1 MALVSEKNNNICLE
15 DLNLK
20 YGIKIV
26 KSALVKSMKEALDFT
41 RISGFPVALKIESQD
56 ILHKTD
62 IGGVVLNINSEE
74 ELKDSYNMI
83 NRSVKKNKPDAIIQG
98 MIVQEMLKEGF
109 ELIIGYNND
118 STYGPTLMLG
128 MGGIFTEAIKDVVFR
143 LLPIKPKDALE
154 MIGSLKFSD
163 ILFKGFRNIPRVSRD
178 MMADLICKV
187 AEMALSIGK
196 KIDSFDINPVI
207 VWSDQYRVVDFKAVY
222 SEKNKVLT
230 TQIANTANLDIFFNS
245 KNLALVGASDSK
257 DKIGGLVLDSL
268 IKNGYKGKI
277 YPINP
282 KYGSVMGLKAY
293 KSVMDIP
300 DQIDLAVFT
309 ISLARIPDILNDF
322 DKKNIKNAVIISAG
336 GKEIGETGI
345 EEKIKEIAE
354 VKEIRVIGPNCLGMF
369 GGKSMIDTLFQPH
382 EHMKRPDSGLI
393 SLISQSGTV
402 GIAFLEL
409 LDGYGVSKFISY
421 GNRIDVD
428 EGDLIEYLAEDPL
441 TRVISV
447 YIEGLEKGR
456 KFFNAVKKAA
466 KIKPVIVYKA
476 GRTPQASK
484 AALSHTGFLTGT
496 HNLIKGVMDQA
507 GVIQEDSIEKLLAT
521 AKALSVYPLVR
532 GNRALIITNGAG
544 TTIQS
549 IDKIVEQGRLQL
561 AEMQESSIAELK
573 ELFPNH
579 VIIGNPIDLTGT
591 ATDDQYEQAVKIAV
605 KDQNVD
611 IIMVWFVFQ
620 CKPITNRICSFLKK
634 YKDKKPIICGAIGGE
649 YTHKIGNLLDKKY
662 IPIFYTV
669 DEWVSAAGSLCH
681 FK

>member
-521 AKALSVYPLVR
+521 AKAL
-532 GNRALIITNGAG
+532 
-544 TTIQS
+544 
-549 IDKIVEQGRLQL
+549 
-561 AEMQESSIAELK
+561 
-573 ELFPNH
+573 
-579 VIIGNPIDLTGT
+579 
-591 ATDDQYEQAVKIAV
+591 
-605 KDQNVD
+605 
-611 IIMVWFVFQ
+611 
-620 CKPITNRICSFLKK
+620 
-634 YKDKKPIICGAIGGE
+634 
-649 YTHKIGNLLDKKY
+649 
-662 IPIFYTV
+662 
-669 DEWVSAAGSLCH
+669 
-681 FK
+681 